1 MHAENE
7 RMAGASRKWH
17 WLVRLS
23 HWTTLVLLVP
33 LFYTGLTGRMGHFNP
48 SETHAN
54 LGVALLV
61 VLLVRLLTRAVVARP
76 AGYRSRISA
85 LVQVALYAVLFG
97 LLISGVA
104 AVQNT
109 AFLPRA
115 TVLGGLEIPTPG
127 LVQPQLAGVMH
138 RWLGYVLLGLVGV
151 HVASAVWRWAG
162 DRSFLSRI
170 V

>member
-1 MHAENE
+1 L
-7 RMAGASRKWH
+7 ASAPRKWH
-17 WLVRLS
+17 WIVRLS
-23 HWTTLVLLVP
+23 HWTTVVLLVP
-33 LFYTGLTGRMGHFNP
+33 LFYTGLTGQMGDFSP

-61 VLLVRLLTRAVVARP
+61 VLLVRLLTRTVVARP
-76 AGYRSRISA
+76 AGHRSRISA
-85 LVQVALYAVLFG
+85 FVQAALYAVLFG
-97 LLISGVA
+97 LLVSGVT

-115 TVLGGLEIPTPG
+115 TVLGGLEIPRLG
-127 LVQPQLAGVMH
+127 FLQPPLAGLIH
-138 RWLGYVLLGLVGV
+138 RWLGYVLIGLVAL
-151 HVASAVWRWAG
+151 HIASAMWRWTG

>member
-1 MHAENE
+1 
-7 RMAGASRKWH
+7 MASAPRKWH
-17 WLVRLS
+17 WIVRLS
-23 HWTTLVLLVP
+23 HWTTVVLLVP
-33 LFYTGLTGRMGHFNP
+33 LFYTGLTGRMGHFSP

-61 VLLVRLLTRAVVARP
+61 VLLVRLLTKIVVARP

-97 LLISGVA
+97 LLVSGVA

-115 TVLGGLEIPTPG
+115 TALGGIEIPTLG
-127 LVQPQLAGVMH
+127 LMPPQTAGMTH
-138 RWLGYVLLGLVGV
+138 RWLGYVLIGLVGL
-151 HVASAVWRWAG
+151 HVASAIWRWTA